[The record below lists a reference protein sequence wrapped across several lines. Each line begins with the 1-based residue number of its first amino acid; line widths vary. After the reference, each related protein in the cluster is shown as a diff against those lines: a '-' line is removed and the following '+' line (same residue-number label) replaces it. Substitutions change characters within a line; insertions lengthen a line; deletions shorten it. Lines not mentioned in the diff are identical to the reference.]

1 MILKE
6 LEIPLNF
13 LRRAVAIKNII
24 LKSNMVLEEKNDYKE
39 DIILVTINTS

>member
-13 LRRAVAIKNII
+13 LRRAVAIKNVI
-24 LKSNMVLEEKNDYKE
+24 LKTNMVLGEKMTIKR
-39 DIILVTINTS
+39 ILFW